1 MNYVHGVTSDIQTQL
16 DSKFASSSFNSSFDT
31 RLAAKS
37 TSNLT
42 EGTNLYYTDSRA
54 RQSVS
59 AGTGI
64 TYNNTTGVISTDSA
78 SANTA
83 SKVVIRDSSGNFSAG
98 TISAELNGNAA
109 TVTNGVYTTDTGTV
123 TNTMLAGSIANA
135 KLANSAVTLGGTSVS
150 LGGSYTAQNMLDAI
164 KTVDGSGSG
173 LDADTLDGHDT
184 SYFRINIYDSSGT
197 LLN

>member
-1 MNYVHGVTSDIQTQL
+1 MGYANTELNAFTTTAISLGASSTTLAGLTSVTSTN
-16 DSKFASSSFNSSFDT
+16 FTGA
-31 RLAAKS
+31 
-37 TSNLT
+37 LT
-42 EGTNLYYTDSRA
+42 GN
-54 RQSVS
+54 V
-59 AGTGI
+59 TGNV
-64 TYNNTTGVISTDSA
+64 T
-78 SANTA
+78 
-83 SKVVIRDSSGNFSAG
+83 
-98 TISAELNGNAA
+98 GNAG

-184 SYFRINIYDSSGT
+184 
-197 LLN
+197 